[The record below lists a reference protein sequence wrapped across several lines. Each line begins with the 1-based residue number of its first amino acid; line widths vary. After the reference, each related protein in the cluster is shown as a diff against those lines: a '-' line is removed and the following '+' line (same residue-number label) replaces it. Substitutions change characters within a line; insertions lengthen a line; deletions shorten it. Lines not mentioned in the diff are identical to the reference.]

1 MDENAPPAGADE
13 AAAAAD
19 GPVDDAAAD
28 PLEAFA
34 VDAARRQAVERGED
48 EADVDEAFIARALGE
63 SRRMRQETGK
73 SNQKRAANFAAIAGR
88 HGEEGLSA
96 IQAAMQEHAAEVL
109 APEQASAAGLDGA
122 APAIDG
128 PSTNGE
134 APVS

>member
-1 MDENAPPAGADE
+1 MGAKRHPRVRACAGC
-13 AAAAAD
+13 
-19 GPVDDAAAD
+19 P
-28 PLEAFA
+28 
-34 VDAARRQAVERGED
+34 
-48 EADVDEAFIARALGE
+48 
-63 SRRMRQETGK
+63 S
-73 SNQKRAANFAAIAGR
+73 FAAEAVGAPWKLQGLLQGTAPFWVFWPQCNERLAGR

-96 IQAAMQEHAAEVL
+96 IQAAMQEREHAAEVL